1 MDILANRRPYVAV
14 ALGNRADIS
23 APVGANNNPSRVDN
37 WLWQSYLNLGM
48 SYSFSESS
56 DTVQNQWQTGQD
68 FINYPATARAI
79 KNVAFFRQD
88 GTPIKIG
95 WKDIAYV
102 RRYPAQSFSSQQN
115 VGPPSII
122 ATFGQKIFVR
132 PLCDQSLYNVYI
144 DFWTKPVQLVGVDS
158 VAPPYVHSG
167 SGDIGAT
174 LLQVPD
180 DWLEIIDMGAMLRG
194 YASLG
199 EREKAQELQQLLF
212 GFTVPTSGKMVPGL
226 IAQMWTRRQA
236 EAPGMDYNI
245 QPTSTKRS
253 FTNVGG

>member
-14 ALGNRADIS
+14 ALGNRADLS
-23 APVGANNNPSRVDN
+23 QNGAGGAPSRIDN
-37 WLWQSYLNLGM
+37 WLWQSYLNIGM
-48 SYSFSESS
+48 SYSFSESNA
-56 DTVQNQWQTGQD
+56 TAQTQWQTAQD
-68 FINYPATARAI
+68 SIPYPAAARAV

-95 WKDIAYV
+95 WKDIAYI
-102 RRYPAQSFSSQQN
+102 RRYPAQSFSGQQN
-115 VGPPSII
+115 IGPPAII
-122 ATFGQKIFVR
+122 ATFGQQIFVR

-144 DFWTKPVQLVGVDS
+144 DFWTKPQQIVGQGS
-158 VAPPYVHSG
+158 VNPPYVSLG
-167 SGDIGAT
+167 AADIGAT

-180 DWLEIIDMGAMLRG
+180 DWFEIIDMGAMLRG
-194 YASLG
+194 YTSLG
-199 EREKAQELQQLLF
+199 ERDKAQELQQLLF
-212 GFTVPTSGKMVPGL
+212 GFTVPTSGKLVPGL
-226 IAQMWTRRQA
+226 IATMWTRRQA